1 VRVLSI
7 LFHLS
12 SQTSAYYPEGTTNKG
27 YTMSETPR
35 IKHNYGKIN
44 KEYGMFLATRPPEED
59 GPIYMVNLMKYH
71 EVAQYLDDAGVDKA
85 ISGREADDRY
95 NPAKV
100 LNKIGADIVF
110 AGDVLKNHVGTEDW
124 DRIAVVRYATRKSFI
139 DMQSRPDFGEKHV
152 HKAAGMQ
159 RTIIVCCRPEN
170 EAIDKNG
177 RPDGALSKIVVMVVR
192 QTPDRTAAFAAIP
205 GAANYTAEGTII
217 GDERRWD
224 TVQFLVA
231 DSEEAATAAAS
242 QLQGCEAGSSYV
254 MTLRVSLDAMTS
266 VMQ

>member
-1 VRVLSI
+1 M
-7 LFHLS
+7 
-12 SQTSAYYPEGTTNKG
+12 A
-27 YTMSETPR
+27 ETPR
-35 IKHNYGKIN
+35 LQHNYGKIN

-71 EVAQYLDDAGVDKA
+71 DVAQYEEGDGVDKA

-110 AGDVLKNHVGTEDW
+110 AADVVKNHVGDEDW

-139 DMQSRPDFGEKHV
+139 DMQSRPDFGEKHK

-159 RTIIVCCRPEN
+159 RTIIVGCRPEDV
-170 EAIDKNG
+170 AIDNNG
-177 RPDGALSKIVVMVVR
+177 RPDSQLSKTILMVVR
-192 QTPDRTAAFAAIP
+192 QTPDREAAFAQIP
-205 GAANYTAEGTII
+205 GAAQYSAEGTII

-224 TVQFLVA
+224 TVQLLVVDT
-231 DSEEAATAAAS
+231 DSAAEVAAAS
-242 QLQGCEAGSSYV
+242 LADCEPGSSYV
-254 MTLRVSLDAMTS
+254 MTIRATLDAMTTVNS
-266 VMQ
+266 